1 MDRAS
6 AKIARVIA
14 EIEEEISNL
23 RILAEEFQNLKEDNR
38 FYLRI
43 ASSIFHDFYSGVE
56 KIFKKIAEDLN
67 GGLPNSDNWHKELLH
82 EMSMEITEL
91 RPVVIQKD
99 TEEKLLEFLKFRH
112 LSRNNYGFSLKK
124 EKMTHLFE
132 AFPITLEQFSL
143 ELSSFIRWLKTLMK

>member
-143 ELSSFIRWLKTLMK
+143 ELNSFIRWLKTLMK